1 MTRAQLNPYRMSG
14 PWGTLEA
21 DKGVLEMTGGRS
33 RRLPAPVPGDGA
45 TISGDGW
52 TFKAAAGWII
62 RQGARPGDYEVVRQ
76 QP

>member
-1 MTRAQLNPYRMSG
+1 
-14 PWGTLEA
+14 
-21 DKGVLEMTGGRS
+21 VLVATDERS
-33 RRLPAPVPGDGA
+33 RRLPAPVRGDGA

-52 TFKAAAGWII
+52 TFKAAAGWVI